1 MAKLRVVKE
10 TEDTV
15 IVEATVSKPPAG
27 KKNKN
32 PEAVVLDDVLFFLA
46 NNNISVDKCTQKM
59 TVSNMGKSP
68 NFQGCFIFSKEQS
81 AAVSPPSD
89 EFSTT
94 DSQSEPADTILQE
107 VESPDVTE
115 GISSTKKSSKKK
127 KPKKRK
133 KVYSEYSE

>member
-1 MAKLRVVKE
+1 
-10 TEDTV
+10 
-15 IVEATVSKPPAG
+15 
-27 KKNKN
+27 
-32 PEAVVLDDVLFFLA
+32 
-46 NNNISVDKCTQKM
+46 M
-59 TVSNMGKSP
+59 TVSILWMSP
-68 NFQGCFIFSKEQS
+68 YFEGCFIFSKEQP
-81 AAVSPPSD
+81 ADASPPSD
-89 EFSTT
+89 ELSTT